1 MDIRLAQIYP
11 IEQPSR
17 YKLHVACWDGSNQPL
32 DVFVRNREGWN
43 NWNRWRGARN
53 DFNRQFIF
61 SLIDFYPERDSWL
74 FGGAYQ
80 VLSRENVN
88 RAFSYEIEL
97 LEESVPFI
105 GRLKISLSRPGRA
118 RAVKFENHYDG
129 LVVSEI
135 LPVPYSGDPFRG
147 YDQIDLSF
155 PMLENIFSV
164 QRPDWKAALENT
176 KGVYLITDT
185 GNGKRYVGSA
195 YGDTGIWSRWDS
207 YVRSG
212 HGGNDELVK
221 VIKRSGMEYARKNF
235 RFAMLESINMKT
247 DDDVLIRR
255 EQHWKRVLLTQ
266 GDYGYN
272 KN

>member
-1 MDIRLAQIYP
+1 M
-11 IEQPSR
+11 
-17 YKLHVACWDGSNQPL
+17 
-32 DVFVRNREGWN
+32 
-43 NWNRWRGARN
+43 
-53 DFNRQFIF
+53 
-61 SLIDFYPERDSWL
+61 
-74 FGGAYQ
+74 
-80 VLSRENVN
+80 
-88 RAFSYEIEL
+88 
-97 LEESVPFI
+97 
-105 GRLKISLSRPGRA
+105 
-118 RAVKFENHYDG
+118 
-129 LVVSEI
+129 
-135 LPVPYSGDPFRG
+135 
-147 YDQIDLSF
+147 
-155 PMLENIFSV
+155 
-164 QRPDWKAALENT
+164 ENT

-247 DDDVLIRR
+247 DDDVVIRR